1 MFFFVTAF
9 MDEEI
14 EKEEKK
20 VKKKRKKEKIT
31 LRQND
36 LKAKP

>member
-1 MFFFVTAF
+1 

-20 VKKKRKKEKIT
+20 AKKKRKKEKIT
-31 LRQND
+31 LRKND